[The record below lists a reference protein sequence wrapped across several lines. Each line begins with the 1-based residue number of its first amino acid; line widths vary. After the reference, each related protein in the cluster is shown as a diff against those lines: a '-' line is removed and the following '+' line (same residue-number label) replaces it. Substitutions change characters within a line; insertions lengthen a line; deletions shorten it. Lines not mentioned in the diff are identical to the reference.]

1 MAHPSTNPTIPSVFG
16 ALSKKLT
23 SLFLRSEGQKRD
35 QTPQNM
41 VRRQLA
47 ENSHW
52 LVTEFCHS
60 RGYRLVLEFAIPEK
74 PHIFA
79 GF

>member
-23 SLFLRSEGQKRD
+23 PLFLRSEVRSRTK
-35 QTPQNM
+35 TTKNM

-52 LVTEFCHS
+52 LVTEFCHL
-60 RGYRLVLEFAIPEK
+60 RGYRVVLEFAIPEK
-74 PHIFA
+74 PPIFA

>member
-16 ALSKKLT
+16 ALSKKT
-23 SLFLRSEGQKRD
+23 HAPFFTKWVKRKDQKR
-35 QTPQNM
+35 QNKI
-41 VRRQLA
+41 RRQLA

-52 LVTEFCHS
+52 LVTEFCHL
-60 RGYRLVLEFAIPEK
+60 RRYRVVLEFAIPEK
-74 PHIFA
+74 PPIFA